1 MKEFKMTVDVS
12 GELMKDEEA
21 QMRMLP
27 ARQ

>member
-21 QMRMLP
+21 QMRMLLV
-27 ARQ
+27 RQ